1 MMKQFRIIALLASII
16 SVSAFVSP
24 SRSVFGAPTTTL
36 AKPST
41 IFTKNAFLPT
51 SIQHQRKSVANVQTM
66 SLFGLGAPE
75 LAIILVAALL
85 VLGPEKITEVVRQ
98 SGKVAGELKDELK
111 EVPAEFKKGLEEG
124 EGNVRSK
131 TAKVMDS
138 VPDEKESN
146 KD

>member
-1 MMKQFRIIALLASII
+1 MKQFRILALLAISIM
-16 SVSAFVSP
+16 SASAFVSP
-24 SRSVFGAPTTTL
+24 SRTVFGTASTTL
-36 AKPST
+36 AKAP
-41 IFTKNAFLPT
+41 TKNAFLLPT
-51 SIQHQRKSVANVQTM
+51 SIQKQRKSVTNVQTM
-66 SLFGLGAPE
+66 SIFGLGAPE

-131 TAKVMDS
+131 TAKVMDT
-138 VPDEKESN
+138 VPDEESS